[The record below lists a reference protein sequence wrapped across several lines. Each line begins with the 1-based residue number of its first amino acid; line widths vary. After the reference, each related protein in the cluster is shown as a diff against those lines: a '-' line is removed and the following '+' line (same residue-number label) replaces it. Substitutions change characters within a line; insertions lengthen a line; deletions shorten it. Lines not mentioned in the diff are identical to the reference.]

1 MQQMRSNALSRR
13 ASAHEVAALFAGASA
28 ERTCASVAPN
38 RWLWARELLVHDL
51 GYFKFKGVAGTHATA
66 SVSTE
71 RLAGRTFATARRKG
85 KAEQV
90 VPGRGIILEVALL
103 PAEQQQP

>member
-1 MQQMRSNALSRR
+1 
-13 ASAHEVAALFAGASA
+13 V
-28 ERTCASVAPN
+28 
-38 RWLWARELLVHDL
+38 
-51 GYFKFKGVAGTHATA
+51 

-71 RLAGRTFATARRKG
+71 RLAGRTFATAMRKG

-103 PAEQQQP
+103 PE

>member
-1 MQQMRSNALSRR
+1 MPSILSIAHDTHPLRPHTHKNTHTHNSRR
-13 ASAHEVAALFAGASA
+13 L
-28 ERTCASVAPN
+28 
-38 RWLWARELLVHDL
+38 
-51 GYFKFKGVAGTHATA
+51 KGVAGTHATV

-71 RLAGRTFATARRKG
+71 RLAGRTFATALRKG

-103 PAEQQQP
+103 PECE